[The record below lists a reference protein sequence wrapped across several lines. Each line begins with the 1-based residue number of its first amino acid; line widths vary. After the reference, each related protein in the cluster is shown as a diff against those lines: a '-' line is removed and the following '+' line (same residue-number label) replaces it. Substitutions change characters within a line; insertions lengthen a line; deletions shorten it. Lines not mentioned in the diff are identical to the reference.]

1 MLHSFA
7 RYADGSGHCGPL
19 TTELALRWAR
29 LPEQAA
35 RVYQARR
42 LEVVRTLA
50 QYLAPREPGTE
61 VPPRGLLGPAHA
73 RRPAF
78 IYTEAD
84 IAALIDAARA
94 LGPTGSLRPRTFA
107 ALIGL
112 LACTGLRIGEALV
125 LQASDADLDAG
136 VLTVRHTKF
145 HKSRLVPLHASA
157 VGSLRDYAT
166 ARGRRH
172 PGLTNTAFFVS
183 DAGRPLPYGTVRHT
197 FHRLLRQAMPGV
209 CSART
214 GPAAAVRPAAHLRL
228 SSSPGLVSRRDGF
241 RSSHR
246 PTLDLPGPRQGHR
259 HLLVSGRH
267 PGAVGAGGATVRA
280 VCSPLNG
287 RRCLMTPPLD
297 ILVQDFFCRRLIEQ
311 QGASRRTIEAYRDA
325 FRLLLAYLPVRLK
338 KPVPSLELSDF
349 DAPVIL
355 AFLDHLETERQQ
367 WAAHSQRP
375 PGGRA
380 LLRAIRGIARPDRLA
395 AGPTGAGHPV
405 QALYQAV
412 ARLPDP

>member
-1 MLHSFA
+1 MNTVTMADRVDAYLSYRRALGYQLRSEGQMLHSFA

-125 LQASDADLDAG
+125 LQAGDTDLDVG
-136 VLTVRHTKF
+136 VLTIRHTKF

-157 VGSLRDYAT
+157 VGALRDYAT
-166 ARGRRH
+166 ARARRH

-183 DAGRPLPYGTVRHT
+183 DAGRPLPYGTVRQT

-209 CSART
+209 APPGR
-214 GPAAAVRPAAHLRL
+214 VRPRLYDLRHT
-228 SSSPGLVSRRDGF
+228 F
-241 RSSHR
+241 
-246 PTLDLPGPRQGHR
+246 
-259 HLLVSGRH
+259 
-267 PGAVGAGGATVRA
+267 A
-280 VCSPLNG
+280 
-287 RRCLMTPPLD
+287 
-297 ILVQDFFCRRLIEQ
+297 CRRLL
-311 QGASRRTIEAYRDA
+311 AWYRDGM
-325 FRLLLAYLPVRLK
+325 
-338 KPVPSLELSDF
+338 DF
-349 DAPVIL
+349 D
-355 AFLDHLETERQQ
+355 Q
-367 WAAHSQRP
+367 
-375 PGGRA
+375 
-380 LLRAIRGIARPDRLA
+380 AIDRLSTYLGHAKVTDTYWYLEGIPELFALAGQRFEQFA
-395 AGPTGAGHPV
+395 APSTEGGV
-405 QALYQAV
+405 S
-412 ARLPDP
+412 

>member
-1 MLHSFA
+1 MNTVTMADRVDAYLSYRRALGYQLRSEGQMLHSFA

-125 LQASDADLDAG
+125 LQAGDTDLDVG
-136 VLTVRHTKF
+136 V
-145 HKSRLVPLHASA
+145 
-157 VGSLRDYAT
+157 
-166 ARGRRH
+166 
-172 PGLTNTAFFVS
+172 
-183 DAGRPLPYGTVRHT
+183 
-197 FHRLLRQAMPGV
+197 
-209 CSART
+209 
-214 GPAAAVRPAAHLRL
+214 
-228 SSSPGLVSRRDGF
+228 
-241 RSSHR
+241 
-246 PTLDLPGPRQGHR
+246 
-259 HLLVSGRH
+259 
-267 PGAVGAGGATVRA
+267 
-280 VCSPLNG
+280 
-287 RRCLMTPPLD
+287 
-297 ILVQDFFCRRLIEQ
+297 
-311 QGASRRTIEAYRDA
+311 
-325 FRLLLAYLPVRLK
+325 
-338 KPVPSLELSDF
+338 
-349 DAPVIL
+349 
-355 AFLDHLETERQQ
+355 
-367 WAAHSQRP
+367 
-375 PGGRA
+375 
-380 LLRAIRGIARPDRLA
+380 
-395 AGPTGAGHPV
+395 
-405 QALYQAV
+405 
-412 ARLPDP
+412 